1 MRKSALILVALLFTG
16 VRSLSAQDL
25 TTAKVKKAK
34 IQLTLDAD
42 LKVGAAVL
50 KAGTYEV
57 QANGA
62 QLTFRHLVENSLGL
76 AGHWDIDIKQKPVAI
91 TCATTVLKDKSADT
105 EMSMPADSTGL
116 HVLKTMTI
124 AGSDVQFSI
133 SN

>member
-16 VRSLSAQDL
+16 TFLSAQDL

-62 QLTFRHLVENSLGL
+62 QLTFRHLVENSLGP
-76 AGHWDIDIKQKPVAI
+76 GHWDIDIKQKPVAI

>member
-1 MRKSALILVALLFTG
+1 MRKSALVLVALLFTG
-16 VRSLSAQDL
+16 TFLSAQDL

-34 IQLTLDAD
+34 IQLVLDAD

-62 QLTFRHLVENSLGL
+62 QLTFSHLVENSLGP
-76 AGHWDIDIKQKPVAI
+76 GHWDIDIKQKPVAI

-105 EMSMPADSTGL
+105 EMSMPADASGI
-116 HVLKTMTI
+116 HVLKTMTL
-124 AGSDVQFSI
+124 AGSDVQYSI